1 MSQTEKEMKQ
11 GAAAAENENLE
22 AEHAEADNGE
32 TSAGTEENK
41 TAEKETETKEN
52 NNTKEDEKDAKAAKK
67 DPKDAQIED
76 LQDRLKRQMAEFD
89 NFRKRTEKEKAAM
102 YEVGAKDI
110 IEKILPVL
118 DNFERGLAAVPEDEK
133 GSSVAEG
140 IEKIYK
146 QFVKTLEDAGVE
158 TIEAVGQQFDPN
170 LHNAVMH
177 VEDEKYGENEIAME
191 LQKGYKYRGS
201 VVRHSMVQVAN

>member
-1 MSQTEKEMKQ
+1 MSQKEKEVKQ
-11 GAAAAENENLE
+11 SAAEVENENLE
-22 AEHAEADNGE
+22 TEHTEADNGE
-32 TSAGTEENK
+32 TSAGTENQEAETRENE
-41 TAEKETETKEN
+41 AKEA
-52 NNTKEDEKDAKAAKK
+52 KDAKK
-67 DPKDAQIED
+67 DPKDAQIEE

-102 YEVGAKDI
+102 YEIGAKDI

-133 GSSVAEG
+133 GSSFAEG
-140 IEKIYK
+140 IEKIFK

-158 TIEAVGQQFDPN
+158 SIEAVGKQFDPN

>member
-1 MSQTEKEMKQ
+1 MKQ
-11 GAAAAENENLE
+11 GAAEAENENLE
-22 AEHAEADNGE
+22 AEHAEAENGE
-32 TSAGTEENK
+32 TSAGSESQE
-41 TAEKETETKEN
+41 AETKE
-52 NNTKEDEKDAKAAKK
+52 ARK
-67 DPKDAQIED
+67 DPKDAQIEE

-102 YEVGAKDI
+102 YEIGAKDI

-133 GSSVAEG
+133 GSSFAEG

>member
-1 MSQTEKEMKQ
+1 MKQ
-11 GAAAAENENLE
+11 GAAEAENENLE
-22 AEHAEADNGE
+22 AEHAEAENGE
-32 TSAGTEENK
+32 TSAGSESQE
-41 TAEKETETKEN
+41 AETKETEKES
-52 NNTKEDEKDAKAAKK
+52 KESEAKEARK
-67 DPKDAQIED
+67 DPKDAQIEE

-102 YEVGAKDI
+102 YEIGAKDI

-133 GSSVAEG
+133 GSSFAEG

-177 VEDEKYGENEIAME
+177 VEDEEAGENIVVEEFM
-191 LQKGYKYRGS
+191 KGYMYKGS
-201 VVRHSMVQVAN
+201 VVRHSMVKVAN

>member
-1 MSQTEKEMKQ
+1 MSQNEKEMNQ
-11 GAAAAENENLE
+11 GAAADEILEN
-22 AEHAEADNGE
+22 AKAEA
-32 TSAGTEENK
+32 TEEK
-41 TAEKETETKEN
+41 KEEVKNTEPEV
-52 NNTKEDEKDAKAAKK
+52 DEKGAEQAEEESEESEAKTAKK
-67 DPKDAQIED
+67 DPKDAQIEE

-89 NFRKRTEKEKAAM
+89 NFRKRTEKEKSAM
-102 YEVGAKDI
+102 YEVGARDI

-133 GSSVAEG
+133 GSSFAEG
-140 IEKIYK
+140 IDKIYK

-158 TIEAVGQQFDPN
+158 TIETVGQQFDPN